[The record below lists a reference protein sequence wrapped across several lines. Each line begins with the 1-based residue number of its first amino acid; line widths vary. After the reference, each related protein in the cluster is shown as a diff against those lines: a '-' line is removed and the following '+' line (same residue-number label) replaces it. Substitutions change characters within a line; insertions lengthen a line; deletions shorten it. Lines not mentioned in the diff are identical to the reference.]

1 MGFKTLCE
9 QFGEPE
15 DIFNSPLD
23 FQKEITVIA
32 VPAPVEGGE
41 LGSAPAPGGD
51 EKAGTVLQLPSIPTT
66 SEVQVNPEAGKKF
79 KGDHK
84 HLTTPDLETLIKW
97 VDEQSKQDNV
107 PPEARRQLLNWYTD
121 LQSELNG
128 RSEAT
133 AE

>member
-32 VPAPVEGGE
+32 VPAQAVEGGE
-41 LGSAPAPGGD
+41 LGSAPGPKEDA
-51 EKAGTVLQLPSIPTT
+51 AGTVLQLPSIPTT

-128 RSEAT
+128 RSEAGS
-133 AE
+133 E